1 MVGKQQLLQTIYDEP
16 YQIGKWCGYDKLT
29 ELHNDWLKSFLWK
42 DEDQTIQGHRG
53 SYKTTCIALFLCIHL
68 IIKPNETV
76 LFFRK
81 TDNDVA
87 AVIREVDKILRT
99 GAFRQMVKILYDV
112 NLTILKSNTSEIETN
127 LHTGTAGVSQIT
139 ALGIGTSITG
149 KHADIV
155 ITDDIV
161 NISDRISRAEREKTK
176 LQYQELQNIKNR
188 GGRFINTGTPWHKD
202 DAFVLMSNIKKYD
215 CYSTGLISEEE
226 LKGIRHK
233 MTPSL
238 FSANYEL
245 KHIADEKA
253 LFSSPHFLDRHYI
266 DEYERTVTELLFGG
280 ICHIDAAYGGDDAT
294 AITYVNKDK
303 YTGRLIVLGKKYE
316 GHVDDKLDEIL
327 TDKEYYRLGTTHC
340 ETNADKGYLAKELMQ
355 RGDYVETYSE
365 SMNKY
370 YKIAS
375 YLRKNWDNI
384 YFHPDTDPE
393 YIEQI
398 LDYTEH
404 ADHDDCPDSLASA
417 VRIYEEET
425 GITHYKEG
433 F

>member
-1 MVGKQQLLQTIYDEP
+1 MIKKEQLLQTIYDEP
-16 YQIGKWCGYDKLT
+16 FRIGLWCGYDKLT
-29 ELHNDWLKSFLWK
+29 ELHNIWLRSFLWK

-53 SYKTTCIALFLCIHL
+53 SYKTTCIALFLAIHA

-87 AVIREVDKILRT
+87 AVIREVDKLLHT
-99 GAFRQMVKILYDV
+99 GAFNEMVNILYGQD
-112 NLTILKSNTSEIETN
+112 LQIIKSNSSEIETN
-127 LHTGTAGVSQIT
+127 LHTGTTGASQIT

-149 KHADIV
+149 KHADII

-161 NISDRISRAEREKTK
+161 NVSDRISKSEREKTK

-202 DAFVLMSNIKKYD
+202 DAFVLMSNIEKFD
-215 CYSTGLISEEE
+215 CYSTGLIDEDE
-226 LKGIRHK
+226 LQEIRRK
-233 MTPSL
+233 MTPAL

-253 LFSSPHFLDRHYI
+253 LFTTPQILTRDYCDEHY
-266 DEYERTVTELLFGG
+266 RTCDELLFDGF
-280 ICHIDAAYGGDDAT
+280 CHIDAAYGGEDAT
-294 AITYVNKDK
+294 AITYINKD
-303 YTGRLIVLGKKYE
+303 YLTGWYIVLGKKYD
-316 GHVDDKLDEIL
+316 GHVDDIVDEIL
-327 TDKEYYRLGTTHC
+327 EDKRKYRLGSTHL
-340 ETNADKGYLAKELMQ
+340 ETNADKGYLAKELTSK
-355 RGDYVETYSE
+355 GDYVESYNETT
-365 SMNKY
+365 NKY
-370 YKIAS
+370 LKIAS
-375 YLRKNWDNI
+375 YLRKNWGNI

-393 YIEQI
+393 YISQI
-398 LDYTEH
+398 MDYTEH
-404 ADHDDCPDSLASA
+404 AEHDDCPDSLASA
-417 VRIYEEET
+417 VRILDDEV